1 MFSIASLP
9 VRTYEFE
16 HPDTRAVL
24 HIAPPKLEVL
34 EIFAQVFADPDV
46 TPAAMC
52 GIGSVIVSNNTEGV
66 TITKEEMLRW
76 FDSFTLAAFVED
88 FLGWIN
94 GVKASD
100 PN

>member
-1 MFSIASLP
+1 MFSIANLP

-24 HIAPPKLEVL
+24 HIAPPKLETL
-34 EIFAQVFADPDV
+34 EVFTMVFSDDGSTPGQLCGV
-46 TPAAMC
+46 T
-52 GIGSVIVSNNTEGV
+52 SVIVSNNKEGV
-66 TITKEEMLRW
+66 AVTKEDMLRW
-76 FDSFTLAAFVED
+76 FDPDQLAAFIDD
-88 FLGWIN
+88 FLGWLN